1 MFYRAPKSK
10 YRISCSPPSCMM
22 QMCDLLAI
30 ANFLVTVQVLC
41 DIYVHHL
48 HSEKSADIIQCVSK
62 KPDP

>member
-1 MFYRAPKSK
+1 
-10 YRISCSPPSCMM
+10 MM

-48 HSEKSADIIQCVSK
+48 HSEKSADIIQCVSE